1 MMKLAALQMRSV
13 GGDPAANL
21 ARIEWAASEAAGK
34 GATLLVTPELG
45 ITGYGAGEAIAA
57 LAEPADG
64 PIVREL
70 QRISRQARIAII
82 AGFAEREGSAVYNS
96 AVHVYGDAH
105 PTVYRKSHLY
115 GDYERSL
122 FTPSEP
128 STRLF
133 EHRGVTCGMLIC
145 YDVEFP
151 ENVRRLA
158 LAGADA
164 VIVPTALPAGWSG
177 TFITEHMIQTR
188 AFENQVFVAYINHCG
203 SDALFSFAGLSRVAS
218 PDGQVLASANSADE
232 MLIFAEIDPKAFAI
246 SRADNTYLEDLRR
259 ISPDRSL

>member
-1 MMKLAALQMRSV
+1 MMRLAALQMKSI
-13 GGDPAANL
+13 GGDVAANL
-21 ARIEWAASEAAGK
+21 GRISGAAAEASLQ

-45 ITGYGAGEAIAA
+45 ITGYGAGDVIRDI
-57 LAEPADG
+57 AEPADG
-64 PIVREL
+64 RIVRRL
-70 QRISRQARIAII
+70 QQISAEADIAII
-82 AGFAEREGSAVYNS
+82 AGFAEREGDAIYNS
-96 AVHVYGDAH
+96 AVHVNGDAA

-115 GDYERSL
+115 GDYERAL
-122 FTPSEP
+122 FTPAEP

-158 LAGADA
+158 FAGAEA
-164 VIVPTALPAGWSG
+164 VLVPTALPAGWSG

-203 SDALFSFAGLSRVAS
+203 SDPMFSFAGLSRVAS
-218 PDGQVLASANSADE
+218 PDGQLLAKANSADE
-232 MLIFAEIDPKAFAI
+232 TLIFAEIDPEAFAI
-246 SRADNTYLEDLRR
+246 SRLENTYLKDLQRPRR
-259 ISPDRSL
+259 

>member
-13 GGDPAANL
+13 GGDIAANL
-21 ARIEWAASEAAGK
+21 ARVEGAAAEAAAA

-45 ITGYGAGEAIAA
+45 ITGYGAGDDIPA
-57 LAEPADG
+57 LAEPANG
-64 PIVREL
+64 PIVEALR
-70 QRISRQARIAII
+70 RMSRDSGIAII
-82 AGFAEREGSAVYNS
+82 AGFAEREGAAVYNS
-96 AVHVYGDAH
+96 AVYVDGDVE

-122 FTPSEP
+122 FMPAEP

-158 LAGADA
+158 SAGADA
-164 VIVPTALPAGWSG
+164 VLVPTALPAGWSG
-177 TFITEHMIQTR
+177 TFITDHMIQTR
-188 AFENQVFVAYINHCG
+188 AFENQVFVAYVNHCG
-203 SDALFSFAGLSRVAS
+203 SDAMFSFAGLSCIAS
-218 PDGQVLASANSADE
+218 PDGQAMAKANAADE
-232 MLIFAEIDPKAFAI
+232 TLIFAEIDPRAFAI
-246 SRADNTYLEDLRR
+246 SRAENTYLKDLRR
-259 ISPDRSL
+259 V